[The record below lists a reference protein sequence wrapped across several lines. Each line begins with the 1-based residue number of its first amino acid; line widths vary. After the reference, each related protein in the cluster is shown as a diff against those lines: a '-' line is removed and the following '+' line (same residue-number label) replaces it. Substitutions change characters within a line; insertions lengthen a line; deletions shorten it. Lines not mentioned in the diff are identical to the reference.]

1 MAMILV
7 PTDVGLWVE
16 VQGQNESPIGHL
28 FDPLRRE
35 VEAKCPCFL
44 TSRERVAELATT
56 VRPLKNNHKNIR
68 MVYSMQC
75 NFNLKLT
82 FISTSPYPRQHS
94 REFSAKGVIRMD

>member
-35 VEAKCPCFL
+35 VEAKFPSFL
-44 TSRERVAELATT
+44 TSRERVAEL
-56 VRPLKNNHKNIR
+56 VRPLKNNHKNIK
-68 MVYSMQC
+68 MDYSMQC

-82 FISTSPYPRQHS
+82 FISSSPYPRQHS
-94 REFSAKGVIRMD
+94 REFSAKGVIRVD